1 MTAFLG
7 CQLPTAGQLSSVN
20 TGGNDAAISA
30 RVFRSQCGRL
40 TGLLCLFY
48 PETNS
53 IPDRCWSVSLE
64 FRTRTTQTRSTGH
77 LQGVL
82 RAWNKPLGPPAM
94 GIRGLF
100 VPAARSPHLPE
111 RASDS
116 VQVTPESLPWANT
129 LGVGRGAF
137 EGLQEMTG
145 QGDRFTVSVQCVCCC
160 YRLSPGYH
168 DFLLHFN
175 PSLMT
180 LSLV

>member
-64 FRTRTTQTRSTGH
+64 FRTRTTRTRSTGH

-82 RAWNKPLGPPAM
+82 RARNKPSGPPAM
-94 GIRGLF
+94 GIGG
-100 VPAARSPHLPE
+100 AICSE

-145 QGDRFTVSVQCVCCC
+145 QGDRFIVTVQYVCCC

-168 DFLLHFN
+168 HFLLHFN

>member
-30 RVFRSQCGRL
+30 RVFRSQSGRL

-53 IPDRCWSVSLE
+53 IPDRCWSISLE
-64 FRTRTTQTRSTGH
+64 FRTRTTRTRSTGH

-82 RAWNKPLGPPAM
+82 RARNKPLGPPAT

-100 VPAARSPHLPE
+100 VPAARSPHRPE
-111 RASDS
+111 R
-116 VQVTPESLPWANT
+116 VVTL
-129 LGVGRGAF
+129 
-137 EGLQEMTG
+137 
-145 QGDRFTVSVQCVCCC
+145 
-160 YRLSPGYH
+160 YRLRLNLFRGQTPWGWGGVR
-168 DFLLHFN
+168 LKACRR
-175 PSLMT
+175 
-180 LSLV
+180 

>member
-82 RAWNKPLGPPAM
+82 RARNKPSGPPAM
-94 GIRGLF
+94 GIGGYLF
-100 VPAARSPHLPE
+100 QQQDLPTAPSE
-111 RASDS
+111 R
-116 VQVTPESLPWANT
+116 VTL
-129 LGVGRGAF
+129 
-137 EGLQEMTG
+137 
-145 QGDRFTVSVQCVCCC
+145 
-160 YRLSPGYH
+160 YRLRLNLFRGQTPWGWGGAR
-168 DFLLHFN
+168 LKACRR
-175 PSLMT
+175 
-180 LSLV
+180 